1 MNRFLKYAILSA
13 GIIISCKQNSQP
25 VDPVADEPVEVLP
38 QLRHLRL
45 NLVEDSSKSIMAVI
59 SGALVPLFRPL
70 GLGDWRIV
78 TSLISGFMAKES
90 VVSVLQV
97 LFGAQGGI
105 AAVIT
110 PVDAGCLLIFS
121 LLYSPCVA
129 AVASFRRELGRLW
142 AAGIA
147 VWQCVVAWVA
157 AFVFRLIAML
167 F

>member
-1 MNRFLKYAILSA
+1 M
-13 GIIISCKQNSQP
+13 Q
-25 VDPVADEPVEVLP
+25 LP
-38 QLRHLRL
+38 
-45 NLVEDSSKSIMAVI
+45 
-59 SGALVPLFRPL
+59 
-70 GLGDWRIV
+70 
-78 TSLISGFMAKES
+78 
-90 VVSVLQV
+90 VSVLQV

-105 AAVIT
+105 ASVIT